1 MENTMTSSSITQ
13 SFKKHKIIENVLFQ
27 VKWKKSSK
35 TAIFSDVGT
44 FWKICNF
51 DFSFHPTNVSQ
62 YQLLFIEDFG

>member
-1 MENTMTSSSITQ
+1 MENTMTSGNITQ
-13 SFKKHKIIENVLFQ
+13 SFKKIQIIEIFLFH

-51 DFSFHPTNVSQ
+51 DFSFHPTNISQ
-62 YQLLFIEDFG
+62 HQLLFIEDFG